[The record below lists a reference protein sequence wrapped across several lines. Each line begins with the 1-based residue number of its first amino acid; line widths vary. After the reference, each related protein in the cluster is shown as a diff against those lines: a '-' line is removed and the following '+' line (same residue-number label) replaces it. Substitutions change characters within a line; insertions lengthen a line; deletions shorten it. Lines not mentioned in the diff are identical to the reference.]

1 MKIDMETIVDKVTS
15 TLREQ
20 NQTPKSDDGHTYRQ

>member
-20 NQTPKSDDGHTYRQ
+20 NQTPKSDDGHTNR